1 MKCQVGLLSLAMA
14 GSAVG
19 SSLATDLNVISR
31 YWGQLSPYADND
43 EDYFGVN
50 DVGVP
55 AGCALEQAHLL
66 QRHAQRFGTGEF
78 DDAPNDA
85 AFAAKLAASSKTT
98 NSSFTGPLAF
108 LNDYEYLLTE
118 SYLTGIGAQTEFALG
133 VSFWNR
139 YGRLLYNATA
149 GQVAYNAS
157 SPAALDASSQPVL
170 RTTSQSR
177 IWNSQISWALGF
189 FGPSFQPVRV
199 PDPTL
204 SNWTAPFRVVV
215 IPEGGT
221 ENNTLASYDS
231 CHNDGQEPIV
241 DLGDREMWPYVASYL
256 KAATARLQ
264 KYVPAGFNLTTN
276 DTYAMQSLCAYE
288 TAALGDSAFCG
299 LFTLDEWAGFEVTL
313 DAEYYYD
320 YSYGNPTGRA
330 QGIGYLQELLARLTN
345 QYISV
350 SNSSVNAT
358 ITDNAKDFPLGAK
371 FYADFTHD
379 DIIISVLTAMSL
391 DYLRDAPPL
400 GAHAWPPNPNRNFV
414 LSHLTPFGGHLV
426 TEVYGCASADP
437 AAVTEH
443 TTVYRNPSVAAA
455 AANAS
460 AGAPHKFIRLR
471 LNNGILPLHTIRG
484 GACAG
489 RTDGLCALDDFLQ
502 SQANATA
509 LANYAY
515 ACTGNYT
522 LSDPF
527 DGKDYDGTIFA

>member
-1 MKCQVGLLSLAMA
+1 MKCQVCLVSLALA

-19 SSLATDLNVISR
+19 SSLATDLNTISKF
-31 YWGQLSPYADND
+31 WGQLSPYFDND

-50 DVGVP
+50 DVGIP
-55 AGCALEQAHLL
+55 EGCGLEQAHVL

-85 AFAAKLAASSKTT
+85 AFADKVAAASS
-98 NSSFTGPLAF
+98 NGSFTGPLAF
-108 LNDYEYLLTE
+108 LNNYRYLMTE
-118 SYLTGIGAQTEFALG
+118 SYLTGIGANTEFARG
-133 VSFWNR
+133 VGFWNQ

-149 GQVAYNAS
+149 GQVSYNAT
-157 SPAALDASSQPVL
+157 SPGALDASSQPVL

-189 FGPSFQPVRV
+189 FGPSFQPVTV

-204 SNWTAPFRVVV
+204 SNWTAPFKVVV

-231 CHNDGQEPIV
+231 CHNDGQEPII
-241 DLGDREMWPYVASYL
+241 DLGDVEMWPYVGSYL
-256 KAATARLQ
+256 QAATARLQ
-264 KYVPAGFNLTTN
+264 KYVPSGFNLTTN
-276 DTYAMQSLCAYE
+276 DTYAMQSICAYE
-288 TAALGDSAFCG
+288 TAFLGDSGFCK

-345 QYISV
+345 QYIPV
-350 SNSSVNAT
+350 SNSSVNST
-358 ITDNAKDFPLGAK
+358 ITDNAEDFPLGAK
-371 FYADFTHD
+371 FYADFSHD

-391 DYLRDAPPL
+391 DYFRDAPPL
-400 GAHAWPPNPNRNFV
+400 GANSWPPNPNRNFV
-414 LSHLTPFGGHLV
+414 LSHLTPFGGHLI
-426 TEVYGCASADP
+426 TEVYSCSSADP
-437 AAVTEH
+437 DAVTEH
-443 TTVYRNPSVAAA
+443 TTVYSNPDTS
-455 AANAS
+455 NAT
-460 AGAPHKFIRLR
+460 HKFVRLR

-484 GACAG
+484 GKCAG
-489 RTDGLCALDDFLQ
+489 RTDGFCALEDFVA

-527 DGKDYDGTIFA
+527 DGKDYDGTIFES